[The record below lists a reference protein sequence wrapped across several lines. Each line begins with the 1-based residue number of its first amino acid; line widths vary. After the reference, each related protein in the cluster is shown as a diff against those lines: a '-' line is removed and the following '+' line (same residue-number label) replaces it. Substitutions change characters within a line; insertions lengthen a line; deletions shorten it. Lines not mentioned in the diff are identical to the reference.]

1 MSYKYIT
8 ASASA
13 LIVCLAAITGASAQS
28 ASAVHNSFAPPSVP
42 ASMNTARY
50 DAASTSLPNGN
61 LLLAG
66 GGGTNAFLDTL
77 EIYRWKLN
85 TFIPDSALPGMSS
98 LRANETATLL
108 LNGKV
113 LIAGGAVDDSTWTNT
128 TDIYDPATKTITPGP
143 DMSDQREGAIAA
155 LLPNGLVL
163 IAGGRNSAGT
173 LVSTDLYHPR
183 KNTITPG
190 PAMNVARYDCAIATL
205 PNGRLMIIGG
215 FGAVTQSQPL
225 DSTEIY
231 DPATNTFAA
240 ASKTPTMNDARGG
253 ARATNLPS
261 GLVLVTGGS
270 DNAGVVAT
278 TEMYHPTTRKFTM
291 GPDMSGPRKFHS
303 QILLSN
309 GRVLIAGG
317 YTDNSGT
324 NVVSTTDLYHPATK
338 TITPGPDMND
348 PRGLASATLLPNG
361 RVLIAGGTNGT
372 GLNATTDLYRP

>member
-1 MSYKYIT
+1 LNYKYIT

-240 ASKTPTMNDARGG
+240 ASKTPTMND
-253 ARATNLPS
+253 
-261 GLVLVTGGS
+261 S